1 MNYPV
6 TRFIATILLA
16 LGGSQGVAAPLFT
29 TEGFESPHV
38 NSNAYLAG
46 AVTNWVGVG
55 GSYNGFGVV
64 GGLFIDGNVAAEPP
78 PTEGSQQAFLNSQ
91 NGQPSGLSRTVVGA
105 GGLSSYATLAI
116 TVDVG
121 RARLT
126 ATHVDYSASTTLLVG
141 FSIGS
146 TFVASLP
153 ITMSSVPA
161 ATFVLNRT
169 VTLNTS
175 SLTGPQLEAPLTVEF
190 RASSTGADVTQTL
203 VDNLRITWT
212 EQAACAGDL
221 NRDGQVDDADFV
233 IFAAAYNILDCADPT
248 MPAGCPADLNADGFV
263 DDSDF
268 VDFVAAYN
276 ALLCP

>member
-1 MNYPV
+1 MNYSV
-6 TRFIATILLA
+6 SGFITAVLFA
-16 LGGSQGVAAPLFT
+16 LGAAQSSAAPLFT
-29 TEGFESPHV
+29 SEGFESPHV
-38 NSNAYLAG
+38 NSNTFSAG
-46 AVTNWVGVG
+46 NVTNWAGVG
-55 GSYNGFGVV
+55 ASYNGFGVV
-64 GGLFIDGNVAAEPP
+64 GGLFVDGNVAAEPA
-78 PTEGSQQAFLNSQ
+78 PTQGTQQAFLNAQ

-105 GGLSSYATLAI
+105 GGLSSYSTLTI

-126 ATHVDYSASTTLLVG
+126 AAHADFSASTTLVLG

-175 SLTGPQLEAPLTVEF
+175 SLTGPQLAQPLTVEF

-203 VDNLRITWT
+203 LDNLRFTWT
-212 EQAACAGDL
+212 EQTTCAGDL
-221 NRDGQVDDADFV
+221 NHDGQVDDSDFV
-233 IFAAAYNILDCADPT
+233 LFAGAYNILDCADPT
-248 MPAGCPADLNADGFV
+248 MLAGCPADLNADGFV

-268 VDFVAAYN
+268 VSFAAAYN